1 MLASSV
7 RHGLQLWCLVDFI
20 NLKATTPKINLAQ
33 TVEEKETTRSTMHR
47 SCTKNQQNCTE
58 SFCCKNEIQLAC
70 CFIFFTELILIAV
83 PQLGTKIIYGSL
95 FRVEEKEGLM
105 MHNFISTFF
114 LLKFILSVHI
124 DFSLFA
130 WKKKSTLVSWH
141 PAKLSFEK
149 TSFAEVC
156 CILPAAQGAG
166 KNRLLAPAWFLET
179 KSGSDAY
186 NADKCQRQGIKSHSQ
201 PNLNIHHSK
210 LLWLRG
216 INYTCCH
223 HGNPNLRKN
232 LKSSQLNDLIIFWQ

>member
-130 WKKKSTLVSWH
+130 WKKNINSGVLASRKTLIR
-141 PAKLSFEK
+141 KD
-149 TSFAEVC
+149 
-156 CILPAAQGAG
+156 ILCRSVLHIAG
-166 KNRLLAPAWFLET
+166 CT
-179 KSGSDAY
+179 G
-186 NADKCQRQGIKSHSQ
+186 C
-201 PNLNIHHSK
+201 
-210 LLWLRG
+210 
-216 INYTCCH
+216 
-223 HGNPNLRKN
+223 
-232 LKSSQLNDLIIFWQ
+232 WQK